1 MANDRFIEGQL
12 YDWLMEHEHT
22 SEENAH
28 ILASLL
34 QRSGI
39 QVPRYMRRD
48 GKLVN
53 FFLDRSN
60 IFGVVDYVVDSPDIQ
75 HPRIYAREPG
85 KSYRHPP
92 RGRGGLH
99 TYQTRRDAQAA
110 ADARLSRLREY
121 VADSAASEQSEI
133 YRNTPGNPSYNWNQ
147 LVGGKYSKSKSKSKS
162 RSRSVRKSR
171 NKKNRNRRS
180 KSKSRK

>member
-1 MANDRFIEGQL
+1 MVERQL

-39 QVPRYMRRD
+39 QVPIYMRRD
-48 GKLVN
+48 GELVN

-110 ADARLSRLREY
+110 ADAHAQAAADERFSRFQEY
-121 VADSAASEQSEI
+121 FADNAALEETERQRTSPWG
-133 YRNTPGNPSYNWNQ
+133 TGYNWNHK
-147 LVGGKYSKSKSKSKS
+147 LGGKSKSKS